1 MVDADIKSQQ
11 PGRMLVLG
19 VCGRESIITWISNWQ
34 VQRCEMT
41 TVFHSESS
49 SWVTVVAT
57 VSADPHLREGF
68 KAKLGKKT
76 KTKKNTRRRSP
87 FFTAGQR
94 LFSSEAERRGQLS
107 CAIKAQQ
114 AARRNASRLGGL
126 RANILVPNVPF
137 GAGRHQGQ
145 QPSRRKGSE
154 CWLSITRVVPFCFP
168 FLSLCR
174 LTLFHL
180 HSFASSALSFYTGT

>member
-1 MVDADIKSQQ
+1 MSHCSCNSKRWPSPPWGLQSQA
-11 PGRMLVLG
+11 R
-19 VCGRESIITWISNWQ
+19 
-34 VQRCEMT
+34 
-41 TVFHSESS
+41 
-49 SWVTVVAT
+49 
-57 VSADPHLREGF
+57 
-68 KAKLGKKT
+68 KKN
-76 KTKKNTRRRSP
+76 KDKKNTRRRSP

-168 FLSLCR
+168 FLSLSVASHCFISIP
-174 LTLFHL
+174 LLPLLSLSTLGLNSAIVCVCVCVCVCVLASVFV
-180 HSFASSALSFYTGT
+180 FASLDTYQLL